1 MMGIVS
7 VHNLKLYG
15 YHGCLPEEAVIGTN
29 YRIDVD
35 VYVDFSEA
43 AVKDDLTKTVD
54 YVVINRLVKEEM
66 AIRSNLI
73 EQVGHRIIKR
83 IRGEYPKAEK
93 VWIRLYKMN
102 PPANGDIE
110 SVSVTLEG

>member
-15 YHGCLPEEAVIGTN
+15 YHGCLPEEAVIGTH

-35 VYVDFSEA
+35 VHVDFTEA
-43 AVKDDLTKTVD
+43 ALTDDLTKTVD

-66 AIRSNLI
+66 AIRSKLI
-73 EQVGHRIIKR
+73 EHVLLRIIKR
-83 IRGEYPKAEK
+83 IKAEYPAAGK
-93 VWIRLYKMN
+93 VWVRLYKMN

-110 SVSVTLEG
+110 SVSVTLEA